1 MKTTI
6 AALVVM
12 LTLTACTTPVP
23 LVPRFPDVP
32 EKLTEACPALKL
44 IEGETTTLSTL
55 TKVATENY
63 TTYYQCA
70 AKLDAWKKWY
80 DEQKKIFVDLDGW

>member
-1 MKTTI
+1 MTKI
-6 AALVVM
+6 ISILFLM

-32 EKLTEACPALKL
+32 EKLMEACPALKL
-44 IEGETTTLSTL
+44 IEGETTTLSVL
-55 TKVATENY
+55 TKTTTENY
-63 TTYYQCA
+63 TSYYQCA

-80 DEQKKIFVDLDGW
+80 EEQKKIFDDLDGW

>member
-1 MKTTI
+1 MTKIISILFLT
-6 AALVVM
+6 

-23 LVPRFPDVP
+23 LVLRFPAVP
-32 EKLTEACPALKL
+32 EKLMEACPALKL
-44 IEGETTTLSTL
+44 IEGETTTLSVL
-55 TKVATENY
+55 TKTATENY

-80 DEQKKIFVDLDGW
+80 EEQKKIFDDLDGW